1 MQAEF
6 SSDPSD
12 VETLD
17 DVLYTFGD
25 DPEEG
30 TITEIDEDDQLVRIS
45 GPHGQSDVVGF
56 DELRQGMVVPKD
68 EALEP
73 AWVDEYEQ
81 AAERHRELS
90 GGDDG
95 YWDCYEEAQEALPFD
110 VEDTVGYE
118 GETYTVSAFD
128 PARGDASVE
137 LADPLES
144 ADTRW
149 VEPTAVDPSAEPTT
163 AGLDQPNTPTIPDEV
178 ESYATAPARRAR
190 PSSSGGPWPGQAY
203 SKSSTRSR
211 SARMLSRFSPAS

>member
-6 SSDPSD
+6 SPDPSD

-17 DVLYTFGD
+17 NVLYTFGG

-45 GPHGQSDVVGF
+45 GPHGSPTSSGSTSCA
-56 DELRQGMVVPKD
+56 R
-68 EALEP
+68 
-73 AWVDEYEQ
+73 AWSSRRTKRWSRRGSTSTNKPPS
-81 AAERHRELS
+81 ATGSCR

-178 ESYATAPARRAR
+178 ETHATAPARRAR